1 MCPAANQTGK
11 DFGMTFDKHI
21 ALPVRGKERG
31 PYPDFKAMAVGD
43 SAFFPN
49 EGSITRCRAYL
60 YVKSIEKRSKR
71 YRYAGRSVIE
81 NGVAGVRI
89 WRTA

>member
-1 MCPAANQTGK
+1 
-11 DFGMTFDKHI
+11 MTFDKHI
-21 ALPVRGKERG
+21 ALPVRGKERE